1 MKWSDIGDLVKTWH
15 VMLLLVILFCG
26 GTFKLVTA
34 IYAFDQKKADLVLVM
49 NQADQMK
56 VGFASIMRDT
66 IQKRIWIIEDQYGT
80 DCMKMPL
87 NIRNQYRDL
96 QDQLRKKDEEIK
108 MINSK
113 QKK

>member
-1 MKWSDIGDLVKTWH
+1 MLDKIKAWH
-15 VMLLLVILFCG
+15 IVLVIIFMIG
-26 GTFKLVTA
+26 GLSFTVAKY

>member
-1 MKWSDIGDLVKTWH
+1 
-15 VMLLLVILFCG
+15 
-26 GTFKLVTA
+26 
-34 IYAFDQKKADLVLVM
+34 
-49 NQADQMK
+49 
-56 VGFASIMRDT
+56 
-66 IQKRIWIIEDQYGT
+66 
-80 DCMKMPL
+80 MKMPL